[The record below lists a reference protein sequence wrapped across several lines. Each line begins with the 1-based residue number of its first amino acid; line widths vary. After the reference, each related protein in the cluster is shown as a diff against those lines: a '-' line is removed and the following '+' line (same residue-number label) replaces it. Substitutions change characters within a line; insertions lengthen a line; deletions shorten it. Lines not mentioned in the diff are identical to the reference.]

1 MPLHKGQDH
10 VGSHRVTSTAC
21 RGHHPGLWTLCGQR
35 TVRAVRVFSNT
46 PLHYTLCINRGR
58 RLPLQLSPERFMLHS
73 TMILQILLEP
83 RSSNASAMIVAFI
96 ERQFFSSSV
105 VWYLYCPVFHICEDR
120 SLCFY
125 FIVLSSTIYCL
136 SLHLE
141 QESSNLT
148 LIQYPF
154 PHSVFF
160 MFKNAFY
167 LMKIPIHILSE
178 RVLIIFAFKRGLNC
192 LPFPVPLVSRPLD

>member
-1 MPLHKGQDH
+1 MGQVH

-46 PLHYTLCINRGR
+46 PLQYTLCINRGR

-73 TMILQILLEP
+73 TMILQILLKP
-83 RSSNASAMIVAFI
+83 RSSNALAMIVAFI
-96 ERQFFSSSV
+96 ERLFFSSSV
-105 VWYLYCPVFHICEDR
+105 VMIKLWCLYCPVLHICEER

-154 PHSVFF
+154 P
-160 MFKNAFY
+160 
-167 LMKIPIHILSE
+167 ILSFSCSKM
-178 RVLIIFAFKRGLNC
+178 LFT
-192 LPFPVPLVSRPLD
+192 S